1 MARTRKTCARE
12 TCGRRTSS
20 GRSFCTPLCR
30 AITVELDRAQRV
42 CQALGA
48 QTPLVSQL
56 WAEAVAL
63 NDGYTKLREIDR
75 QLYEQAQSVGF
86 TAEQWRAV
94 KEGKTG

>member
-1 MARTRKTCARE
+1 MTRVRKTCARE
-12 TCGRRTSS
+12 TCGRRIRP
-20 GRSFCTPLCR
+20 GNDYCNPVCR
-30 AITVELDRAQRV
+30 AIAVELDRAQRV

-63 NDGYTKLREIDR
+63 NDGYTQLREIDQ
-75 QLYEQAQSVGF
+75 QLYEQALSVGF